1 MWNTIL
7 YIFVIF
13 FQASWNQHFWNQ
25 WFSAWRIMMF
35 FQSSEASLAFS
46 PPKWYLFQRI
56 FVCGDLPKETRL
68 GFDDWWLVLFI
79 VYHIYIYTL
88 ANLAMAL
95 WLVLFVCFYFQMAL
109 WLTIWKKKHMLASL
123 DLVSIFHLEA
133 NLEVERIERC
143 NNLFFQG
150 CDFPKDL
157 DRFSRKKEIK
167 WRFFLGW

>member
-79 VYHIYIYTL
+79 VYHIYIYTSKSS
-88 ANLAMAL
+88 NGI
-95 WLVLFVCFYFQMAL
+95 VTCFVCLFLLSNGTLADHL
-109 WLTIWKKKHMLASL
+109 EKKHMLASL